1 MWWVVM
7 RLNLA
12 SALTDDNGLMV
23 WKEFKMA
30 QKTAINFGGI
40 VVEMEEAYRI
50 MTKMSERKNNE

>member
-1 MWWVVM
+1 M

-50 MTKMSERKNNE
+50 MSKMSERKNNE